1 MRCHTV
7 FSSHLKE
14 EFFVTHSKNFFLN
27 NLILKR
33 TFFYFPL

>member
-1 MRCHTV
+1 MRCQTV

-14 EFFVTHSKNFFLN
+14 ESFVTHFKNVFLI
-27 NLILKR
+27 NLVLKR